1 VHEDDESADE
11 VDDLVQKFFD
21 HIAQQQQDSDCD
33 YSYQNY
39 YEGILNKPLSFF
51 A

>member
-11 VDDLVQKFFD
+11 VDDVVQKFLD
-21 HIAQQQQDSDCD
+21 YVAQQQQDSDCD
-33 YSYQNY
+33 YSHQNY
-39 YEGILNKPLSFF
+39 DEGILNKPLSFF